1 MRFYTNLARDA
12 RDCNVKIKTD
22 NNVKLKNFD
31 DVEKLAVSKGPGKM
45 VVLAPEDIEF
55 IKAVKIS
62 KQNGIIEPILIGNPE
77 KLKKAGNE
85 AQFDISGIQII
96 NESDPQ
102 KIADLGVSMLFDK
115 EVDITGKGQIPT
127 SYIYRSILKKEK
139 ALGKKKTISVNSI
152 WDIPD
157 VGHPVSITDPGVNI
171 LPDYET
177 KKEIALSGIT
187 LFHLLG
193 YKTPE
198 IGFLAG
204 NINISDTAQAAY
216 SESVRL
222 AEEFSDT
229 DQYKCKVAN
238 GFSIAEILFGKGN
251 APDHIEQIDI
261 IRLPHI
267 LLVPNLE
274 AGNILSKIDLF
285 LGFKRCSVI
294 LSSAGP
300 VMVPSR
306 SDISSSI
313 AREIALGIT
322 LSSRLREIGGDI

>member
-1 MRFYTNLARDA
+1 MDS
-12 RDCNVKIKTD
+12 
-22 NNVKLKNFD
+22 NVKLKNFD
-31 DVEKLAVSKGPGKM
+31 DVEKLARIKGPGRM

-62 KQNGIIEPILIGNPE
+62 KQNGIIEPILIGNPDR
-77 KLKKAGNE
+77 LKKAGDE
-85 AQFDISGIQII
+85 AQFDISGIEII

-102 KIADLGVSMLFDK
+102 KIADLGVSMLFSK

-127 SYIYRSILKKEK
+127 SYIYRSILRKEK

-152 WDIPD
+152 WDIPE

-171 LPDYET
+171 LPDYEM
-177 KKEIALSGIT
+177 KKEIALSAIT

-198 IGFLAG
+198 IGFLTG
-204 NINISDTAQAAY
+204 SINIQDTVKTAY
-216 SESVRL
+216 NDSRQL
-222 AEEFSDT
+222 AEELSDINK
-229 DQYKCKVAN
+229 YKCKVAK
-238 GFSIAEILFGKGN
+238 GFSIAEILFGQGN
-251 APDHIEQIDI
+251 IPDQIEQIDI
-261 IRLPHI
+261 TRLPHI
-267 LLVPNLE
+267 LLVPNLDT
-274 AGNILSKIDLF
+274 GNILSKIDLF

-294 LSSAGP
+294 LSSTGP

-313 AREIALGIT
+313 AREISLGIA
-322 LSSRLREIGGDI
+322 LSSRLREIEGEI